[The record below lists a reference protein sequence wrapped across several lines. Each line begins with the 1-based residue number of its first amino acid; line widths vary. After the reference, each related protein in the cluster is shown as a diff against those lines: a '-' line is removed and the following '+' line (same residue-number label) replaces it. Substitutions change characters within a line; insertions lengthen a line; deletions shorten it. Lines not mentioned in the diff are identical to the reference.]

1 MRIAPAAIPHHRH
14 SYLGHEVVGEV
25 IEVGEDVQHLRVGD
39 RVVLQHGPNCLSAG
53 LQIVCRS
60 CASGNYALCERGNL
74 PGARPIGGG
83 WSEEML
89 VSEQQLFCISADMS
103 DEQAVLLEPTAVA
116 LHAALRHL
124 PQPAERVLIIGAG
137 TIGLLTLQVIR
148 ALSPHAEVSVMARH
162 PFQVEQATRMGAAH
176 IIYPQDSYTS
186 VQRVTEAELY
196 QGLFGN
202 QMLLG
207 GYDVIY
213 DTIGNNK
220 TLHHALRWARAK
232 ATLVLLGLSLH
243 TMNIDLTPIWYQEV
257 NLLGSLAHGVETWP
271 PDTNKQ
277 RSTFSIAHE
286 LIEQGQ
292 LHPEQLIT
300 HHFALTDYRHALRTA
315 ADKAHNRAIKVVFD
329 YALLPASIVP
339 NVRASARQHR
349 QAITEVVEDRQSREA
364 QEVEQTIVALPADT
378 ENAPTTTNGATHA
391 PQKAEGP
398 FTLQRQPPGRSR
410 RKNTKS
416 SNTSE

>member
-1 MRIAPAAIPHHRH
+1 
-14 SYLGHEVVGEV
+14 
-25 IEVGEDVQHLRVGD
+25 
-39 RVVLQHGPNCLSAG
+39 
-53 LQIVCRS
+53 
-60 CASGNYALCERGNL
+60 
-74 PGARPIGGG
+74 
-83 WSEEML
+83 
-89 VSEQQLFCISADMS
+89 
-103 DEQAVLLEPTAVA
+103 
-116 LHAALRHL
+116 
-124 PQPAERVLIIGAG
+124 
-137 TIGLLTLQVIR
+137 
-148 ALSPHAEVSVMARH
+148 
-162 PFQVEQATRMGAAH
+162 
-176 IIYPQDSYTS
+176 
-186 VQRVTEAELY
+186 
-196 QGLFGN
+196 
-202 QMLLG
+202 
-207 GYDVIY
+207 
-213 DTIGNNK
+213 
-220 TLHHALRWARAK
+220 
-232 ATLVLLGLSLH
+232 
-243 TMNIDLTPIWYQEV
+243 MNIDLTPIWYQEV

-300 HHFALTDYRHALRTA
+300 HHFALTDYRHALMTA

-329 YALLPASIVP
+329 YALLPASTVP

-391 PQKAEGP
+391 PQRAEGP
-398 FTLQRQPPGRSR
+398 FPLQGQPPGRSR